1 LAAGRA
7 AAGMA
12 DAGGRTVSSAG
23 SLIVCTGSPGYF
35 AILGGLRDEIMQK
48 FFEKYSWRIP
58 GNWEK

>member
-1 LAAGRA
+1 
-7 AAGMA
+7 MA

-35 AILGGLRDEIMQK
+35 AILGGPRDEIMQK